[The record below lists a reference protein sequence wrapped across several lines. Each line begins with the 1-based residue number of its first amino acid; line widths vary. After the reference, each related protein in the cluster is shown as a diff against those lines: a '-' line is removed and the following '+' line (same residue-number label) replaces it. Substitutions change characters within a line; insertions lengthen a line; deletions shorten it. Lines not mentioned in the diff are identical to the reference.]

1 MCEIAYLLF
10 IKQKAGLIY
19 SLKISCMQKRR
30 LSMDFTYFFIA
41 VYLLSAEIED
51 NSSQKS
57 KKVGPHK
64 KSRPPAACACGT
76 EAYSL

>member
-1 MCEIAYLLF
+1 
-10 IKQKAGLIY
+10 
-19 SLKISCMQKRR
+19 MQKRR